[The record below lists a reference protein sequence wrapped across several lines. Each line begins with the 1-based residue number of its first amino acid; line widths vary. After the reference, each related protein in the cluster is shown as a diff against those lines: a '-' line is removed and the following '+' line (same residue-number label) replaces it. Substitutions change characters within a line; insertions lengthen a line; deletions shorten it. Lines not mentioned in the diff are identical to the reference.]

1 MKSEAE
7 HITADKSSAYE
18 NDARPSPVDQNRIDQ
33 NRAYENAVHQND
45 VRQTSAKRCGFVAL
59 MGRPNVGK
67 STLLN
72 ALLDASV
79 SIVSD
84 RPETTRKAIRGILT
98 RQDLQIIFVDTPGIH
113 RPRTLLGK
121 RLNAI
126 TDEQL
131 SNVDVLLF
139 LTPADEPMGPGDEFI
154 LKHAQQIASKR
165 IKLYAVVT
173 KIDKVKPQAL
183 IERLSLLQE
192 KYHFDHII
200 PLSARRDENLEE
212 LISVLGKALPEGD
225 FLYDTETITD
235 ESWQSMVAEAVR
247 ESALSKL
254 KQELPHSL
262 VVQVVER
269 VGDTVFVNLYVERD
283 SQKGIILGHGGEN
296 IKQIRKR
303 STQVAR
309 EILGREIRLNL
320 QVKVAKNWQQDT
332 KLLQKFG
339 F

>member
-1 MKSEAE
+1 
-7 HITADKSSAYE
+7 
-18 NDARPSPVDQNRIDQ
+18 
-33 NRAYENAVHQND
+33 
-45 VRQTSAKRCGFVAL
+45 

-72 ALLDASV
+72 ALLNASI
-79 SIVSD
+79 SIVSN

-98 RQDLQIIFVDTPGIH
+98 RDDYQIIFVDTPGIH

-131 SNVDVLLF
+131 SQVDVLLF
-139 LTPADEPMGPGDEFI
+139 LTPADEKMGPGDEFI
-154 LKHAQQIASKR
+154 LKHAKQIASKR

-183 IERLSLLQE
+183 IERLGLLQE

-200 PLSARRDENLEE
+200 PLSAAKDNNLDELVR
-212 LISVLGKALPEGD
+212 VLVEALPESD
-225 FLYDTETITD
+225 FLYDSETLTD

-247 ESALSKL
+247 EAALSRL
-254 KQELPHSL
+254 QQELPHSL
-262 VVQVVER
+262 VVQVVEK
-269 VGDTVFVNLYVERD
+269 VEDVVYVNLYVERD
-283 SQKGIILGHGGEN
+283 SQKGIILGKGGEN
-296 IKQIRKR
+296 IKQIRKG
-303 STQVAR
+303 STRVAR
-309 EILGREIRLNL
+309 EILGNEVHLNL

>member
-1 MKSEAE
+1 MCASLE
-7 HITADKSSAYE
+7 
-18 NDARPSPVDQNRIDQ
+18 
-33 NRAYENAVHQND
+33 VHQ
-45 VRQTSAKRCGFVAL
+45 AKQRCDTRCGFVAL

-72 ALLDASV
+72 ALLNASI
-79 SIVSD
+79 SIVSN

-98 RQDLQIIFVDTPGIH
+98 RDDYQIIFVDTPGIH

-131 SNVDVLLF
+131 SQVDVLLF
-139 LTPADEPMGPGDEFI
+139 LTPADEKMGPGDEFI
-154 LKHAQQIASKR
+154 LKHAKQIASKR

-183 IERLSLLQE
+183 IERLGLLQE

-200 PLSARRDENLEE
+200 PLSAAKDNNLDELVR
-212 LISVLGKALPEGD
+212 VLVEALPESD
-225 FLYDTETITD
+225 FLYDSETLTD

-247 ESALSKL
+247 EAALSRL
-254 KQELPHSL
+254 QQELPHSL
-262 VVQVVER
+262 VVQVVEK
-269 VGDTVFVNLYVERD
+269 VEDVVYVNLYVERD
-283 SQKGIILGHGGEN
+283 SQKGIILGKGGEN
-296 IKQIRKR
+296 IKQIRKG
-303 STQVAR
+303 STRVAR
-309 EILGREIRLNL
+309 EILGNEVHLNL